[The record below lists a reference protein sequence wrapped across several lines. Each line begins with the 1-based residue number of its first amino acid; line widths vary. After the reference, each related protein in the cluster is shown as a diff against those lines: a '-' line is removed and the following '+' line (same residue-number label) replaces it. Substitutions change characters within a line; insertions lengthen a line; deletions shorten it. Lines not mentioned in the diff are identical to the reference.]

1 VFSHKVFLFLS
12 EVTEVSGR
20 ASSEDLASRDG
31 DVSFNDSSSRDDS
44 KAFDS
49 CTSVYSCSHT
59 DEAEVLNSTGI
70 KAGVRADLNVV
81 SNGNLIACGGVVASD
96 VNVVLDDGVLADVN
110 SGLVS
115 TDDNSVPERSSFS
128 KIDIT
133 DDSGIRRD
141 PVGS

>member
-1 VFSHKVFLFLS
+1 
-12 EVTEVSGR
+12 
-20 ASSEDLASRDG
+20 
-31 DVSFNDSSSRDDS
+31 
-44 KAFDS
+44 
-49 CTSVYSCSHT
+49 VYSCSHA

-70 KAGVRADLNVV
+70 KASVGADLNVV

-96 VNVVLDDGVLADVN
+96 VNVVLDDGVLSNVN
-110 SGLVS
+110 SGLIS
-115 TDDNSVPERSSFS
+115 TNDNSVPERGSFS